1 MKLFGRYI
9 ALPFVALAVL
19 DSLLFFAALYALSL
33 NHHCSVCYFGS
44 LVTLRLYEVALL
56 TAAFLMIATSVGL
69 YNRDAVQD
77 FPTFLKRFFLCWELI
92 FVPAVAFVAMTKVA
106 AGLPFGWYVGI
117 LSLAI
122 ALFMLLLFSIRVL
135 MVWCLRLPFVKKR
148 ILILGE
154 GRKADVTAAFI
165 AGPGRSHLSF
175 VKIMPPPERRSPVG
189 ASMGGALALKLQPDM
204 TTQILSTA
212 RALRI
217 DEIIVAVED
226 PESLPMWELLECK
239 LSGIDVL
246 EYVAFWEREVG
257 QIDFTC
263 VGPGWFAFSDGFLIN
278 QPRRLLKR
286 VVDFVISFAFLVVML
301 PVILAAMLAIKLDSP
316 GPVFYRQERVGLNGK
331 TFKVWKFRSMR
342 CDSEQDGI
350 PRWATVA
357 DDRVTRVGHFIRMV
371 RIDEIPQ
378 IINVLAG
385 DMSFIG
391 PRPERPFFVEELHR
405 QIPYYGLRHRVK
417 PGITGWAQVNYPYGA
432 SIEDAKRKLAYDLY
446 YVKRNEVFLDFT
458 ILIQTVR
465 VILFAQGA
473 R

>member
-1 MKLFGRYI
+1 
-9 ALPFVALAVL
+9 LPFVALAAL
-19 DSLLFFAALYALSL
+19 DSLLFFAVLQTLSL
-33 NHHCSVCYFGS
+33 SHHCQTCYFGS
-44 LVTLRLYEVALL
+44 LVRLKFYETILI
-56 TAAFLMIATSVGL
+56 TGAFLLIATSVGL

-77 FPTFLKRFFLCWELI
+77 FPTFLKRFFLGWELI
-92 FVPAVAFVAMTKVA
+92 FVPAVAFVAMTKIA

-122 ALFMLLLFSIRVL
+122 ALFMLLLFSIRVF

-148 ILILGE
+148 VLILGG
-154 GRKADVTAAFI
+154 GRKADIVASFI
-165 AGPGRSHLSF
+165 TGPGRSHLSF
-175 VKIMPPPERRSPVG
+175 IKTLSPPKRRSSVSANMDG
-189 ASMGGALALKLQPDM
+189 TLALRLQPDM
-204 TTQILSTA
+204 TTEILSVA
-212 RALRI
+212 RALKV

-226 PESLPMWELLECK
+226 PAELPMWELLECK
-239 LSGIDVL
+239 LNGIDVL
-246 EYVAFWEREVG
+246 EYIAFWEREAG
-257 QIDFTC
+257 QVDFTC

-286 VVDFVISFAFLVVML
+286 VVDFATSLFFLIAML
-301 PVILAAMLAIKLDSP
+301 PLILATMLAIKLDSP
-316 GPVFYRQERVGLNGK
+316 GPVFYRQERVGLNGR

-342 CDSEQDGI
+342 CDAEKDGK
-350 PRWATVA
+350 PRWASA
-357 DDRVTRVGHFIRMV
+357 NDDRVTRIGRFIRKA

-391 PRPERPFFVEELHR
+391 PRPERPFFVEELHK
-405 QIPYYGLRHRVK
+405 QIPYYNLRHRVK

-458 ILIQTVR
+458 ILVQTVR

>member
-1 MKLFGRYI
+1 VTLFGRYI
-9 ALPFVALAVL
+9 ALPFVALAAL
-19 DSLLFFAALYALSL
+19 DSLLFFAVLHTLSL
-33 NHHCSVCYFGS
+33 SPHCRICYFGS
-44 LVTLRLYEVALL
+44 LVTLQFYEVVLL
-56 TAAFLMIATSVGL
+56 TAAFLLMATSVGL

-77 FPTFLKRFFLCWELI
+77 FPTFLKRFFLTWELI
-92 FVPAVAFVAMTKVA
+92 FVPAVAFIAVTKLI
-106 AGLPFGWYVGI
+106 AGLPFGWYMGV

-122 ALFMLLLFSIRVL
+122 ALFMLLLFAGRIL
-135 MVWCLRLPFVKKR
+135 MVWCLGLPFVKKR
-148 ILILGE
+148 VLILGK
-154 GRKADVTAAFI
+154 GRKADATAAFI
-165 AGPGRSHLSF
+165 AGPGRSHLCC
-175 VKIMPPPERRSPVG
+175 VKMMSIDPVPAPG
-189 ASMGGALALKLQPDM
+189 ASMEGNRALKLQPDM
-204 TTQILSTA
+204 TAEVLGVA
-212 RALRI
+212 RELKI

-226 PESLPMWELLECK
+226 PASLPLWELLECK
-239 LSGIDVL
+239 LNGIDVV
-246 EYVAFWEREVG
+246 EYVAFWEREAG
-257 QIDFTC
+257 QVDFTC
-263 VGPGWFAFSDGFLIN
+263 VGPGWFAFSGGFLLN

-286 VVDFVISFAFLVVML
+286 LVDFVISLAFLIAIM
-301 PVILAAMLAIKLDSP
+301 PVIAAAMLAIKLDSS
-316 GPVFYRQERVGLNGK
+316 GPIFYRQERVGLNGK
-331 TFKVWKFRSMR
+331 TFRVWKFRSMR
-342 CDSEQDGI
+342 CDAEKDGV
-350 PRWATVA
+350 PRWAGA
-357 DDRVTRVGHFIRMV
+357 SDDRVTRVGHFIRKV

-391 PRPERPFFVEELHR
+391 PRPERPFFVEELHK